1 MIAIEEAK
9 DMTKKDIQIFIASS
23 ALILFSASL
32 AFGAAVN
39 LPQTGQKKCFDADG
53 TPVSCVSV
61 GAGQDGAIRAG
72 VAWPNPR
79 FVVGDDCA
87 TDNLTGLIWT
97 TDANKFGVLDW
108 NAAIS
113 AANGLN
119 AASLCGCNDW
129 RLPNMNELESLMH
142 AGVNEEQC
150 ASTYCLSLNGWLI
163 QMGFENVNGQYYWSS
178 TTYASDT
185 DFAWALAAGDGMV
198 TYTFRKSTNQIYVWP
213 VCGESSNLWRTGQSA
228 SYATGDDGDLK
239 KGVAWPV
246 PRFTVG
252 TGAESDCV
260 TDNLTGLMWTKD
272 ANRFGSKLWVDA
284 ISEANSQILCG
295 HDDWRLPNRKELF
308 SLIDRSK
315 VYPAI
320 PLGHPFSNVRV
331 DNYYWS
337 STTYELQVK
346 DHAWMEFMGTGVISN
361 GVKNS
366 ATLYVWPVRSGG
378 DVCAT
383 RPVKVGDTAAAY
395 DYIQDAYTAAVSP
408 ETIRAREAALG
419 EELKFAGNKIIILIG
434 GYDCDYKT
442 NPGFTA
448 INSLTIGGTD
458 KLTISSLIIR

>member
-1 MIAIEEAK
+1 MIPIEEAR
-9 DMTKKDIQIFIASS
+9 DMTKKGIKIFIAGS
-23 ALILFSASL
+23 ALTLFSTSL
-32 AFGAAVN
+32 AFGASVS

-61 GAGQDGAIRAG
+61 GTGQDGAIRAG
-72 VAWPNPR
+72 VAWPSPR
-79 FVVGDDCA
+79 FSVGDDCG

-97 TDANKFGVLDW
+97 ANANKFGVLDW
-108 NAAIS
+108 NAAL
-113 AANGLN
+113 AAADGLN
-119 AASLCGCNDW
+119 AAGLCGCNDW
-129 RLPNMNELESLMH
+129 RLPNMNELESLVH

-163 QMGFENVNGQYYWSS
+163 QKGFENVNGQYYWSA

-198 TYTFRKSTNQIYVWP
+198 TYTFRKSTNQLYVWP
-213 VCGESSNLWRTGQSA
+213 VCGTASNLWRTGQTD

-239 KGVAWPV
+239 KGVVWPV
-246 PRFTVG
+246 PRFVVG

-272 ANRFGSKLWVDA
+272 ANRFGAKLWVDA

-315 VYPAI
+315 VFPAI
-320 PLGHPFSNVRV
+320 PSGHPFSNVRV

-337 STTYELQVK
+337 STTYDLFQGQ
-346 DHAWMEFMGTGVISN
+346 DHAWMEYMGTGVISN

-366 ATLYVWPVRSGG
+366 ATLYVWPVRSGVVSA
-378 DVCAT
+378 DQL
-383 RPVKVGDTAAAY
+383 VKTVNIEAYYANIHAAY
-395 DYIQDAYTAAVSP
+395 NEAVSP
-408 ETIRAREAALG
+408 ETILAQAVTL
-419 EELKFAGNKIIILIG
+419 EENLDFANNKIISLIG
-434 GYDCDYKT
+434 GYDSGFTT
-442 NPGFTA
+442 NPGFTTV
-448 INSLTIGGTD
+448 NSLTIGGTD
-458 KLTISSLIIR
+458 KVTISSLIIK